1 MNDTEPYNV
10 FQALDILSI
19 EYVVLGN
26 DKSGSFSFFNSI
38 TEADFRSLS
47 FVAEGRKDAFNLINS
62 SSAKIVLCDESDL
75 NESQVNELRSSQK
88 LIVFVSR
95 PKLIITKLIN
105 YLFIS
110 KENGFVSP
118 NAQIHPTALVDPT
131 AIILDDVT
139 VSENC
144 AVGPNTKIHTGARIL
159 PNVSL
164 GKNVELHSNAVIGVE
179 GFGYIRDNDNSLSN
193 FPHIGGVL
201 IEDNVVIG
209 ANTCVCKGALSNTII
224 GQGTKID
231 NLVHIAHNVKIG
243 KDSMIAAG
251 AILCGSCIIGD
262 NVWIGPNATI
272 RDGVTVGNNA
282 SVSIGSMVA
291 KNVNPTEVVTGYL
304 AQPNNLF
311 IKRYLALFR
320 KK

>member
-1 MNDTEPYNV
+1 MNYEVLKIDSIC
-10 FQALDILSI
+10 FQAKVD
-19 EYVVLGN
+19 N
-26 DKSGSFSFFNSI
+26 NK
-38 TEADFRSLS
+38 A
-47 FVAEGRKDAFNLINS
+47 
-62 SSAKIVLCDESDL
+62 
-75 NESQVNELRSSQK
+75 
-88 LIVFVSR
+88 
-95 PKLIITKLIN
+95 LIN

-179 GFGYIRDNDNSLSN
+179 GFGYIRDNDNSLLN

-251 AILCGSCIIGD
+251 AILCGSCIIDIMFGLGQMQLF
-262 NVWIGPNATI
+262 VMELLLEIMHQCLLVQWLLRMLI
-272 RDGVTVGNNA
+272 
-282 SVSIGSMVA
+282 
-291 KNVNPTEVVTGYL
+291 
-304 AQPNNLF
+304 QPKL
-311 IKRYLALFR
+311 
-320 KK
+320 